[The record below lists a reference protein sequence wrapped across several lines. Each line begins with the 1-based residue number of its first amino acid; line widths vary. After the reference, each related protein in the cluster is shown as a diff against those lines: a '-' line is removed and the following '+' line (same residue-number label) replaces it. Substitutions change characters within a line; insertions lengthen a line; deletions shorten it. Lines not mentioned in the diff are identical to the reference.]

1 MPNIE
6 EPLKTKRE
14 SVLFR
19 FIKKMAQSEI
29 NRATKN
35 RESVKKKYQI
45 RTRPL
50 QSQTSCLLLPGV
62 FVRCRCHP

>member
-14 SVLFR
+14 SGLFR

-29 NRATKN
+29 NRATKIEN
-35 RESVKKKYQI
+35 
-45 RTRPL
+45 PL
-50 QSQTSCLLLPGV
+50 KNISDSN
-62 FVRCRCHP
+62 